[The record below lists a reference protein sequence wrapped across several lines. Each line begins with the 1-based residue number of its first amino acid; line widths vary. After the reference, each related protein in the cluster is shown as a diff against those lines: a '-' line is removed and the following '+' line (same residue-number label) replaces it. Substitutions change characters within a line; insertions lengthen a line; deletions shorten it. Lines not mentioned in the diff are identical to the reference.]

1 MTTKSNPLDILF
13 TPPQVS
19 ELTEKSIA
27 KRMEAERYGGL
38 QVGLPLYIP
47 GLDSG
52 TANKKSDAGFVP
64 MADGDMMTIIAR
76 PGNGKTSFMM
86 RLARE
91 RVRKIRELTDDG
103 DQDAAKRIVVYAT
116 WEQTVE
122 QLTAF
127 HLAAETK
134 DADMSI
140 TKMAMGKI
148 SDAQWEAIQ
157 AASVR
162 RMADPLWFVG
172 HSIERRAKRPVIT
185 VDFLGQALWA
195 AMNWQGDEERYII
208 DSVFI
213 DYLQRIP
220 YGQAESKTIGISQN
234 LNEIKN
240 LALSLGTKF
249 IVGVQARREVDSR
262 DDPTPNMED
271 GQWTSNIE
279 QDSDQVLGI
288 VRPCKY
294 KEDGESFDGVKVQ
307 GFSQMKIN
315 VCKQK
320 MGDSNFHKWVDFDP
334 RYNILTEAEIH
345 TVNLDEV

>member
-1 MTTKSNPLDILF
+1 MSNPLDILF
-13 TPPQVS
+13 TPVQVS

-27 KRMEAERYGGL
+27 GRRTAAQVGGL
-38 QVGLPLYIP
+38 QVGLPLYID
-47 GLDSG
+47 GLDAGSKG
-52 TANKKSDAGFVP
+52 TSNDAGFVP
-64 MADGDMMTIIAR
+64 MADGDMMTVIAR

-91 RVRKIRELTDDG
+91 RVKRIAKLTSKG
-103 DQDAAKRIVVYAT
+103 DADAARRIVVYAT

-134 DADMSI
+134 QADMSI

-148 SDAQWEAIQ
+148 SDEQWEAIQ
-157 AASVR
+157 DASVR
-162 RMADPLWFVG
+162 RAADPLWFIG

-185 VDFLGQALWA
+185 VDLLGQALWG
-195 AMNWQGDEERYII
+195 AMNWQGEQEKFII
-208 DSVFI
+208 DAVFI

-220 YGQAESKTIGISQN
+220 YGKAESKTIGISTN
-234 LNEIKN
+234 LDGLKD
-240 LALSLGTKF
+240 LAMALGTKF
-249 IVGVQARREVDSR
+249 IVGVQATRDVDKR
-262 DDPTPNMED
+262 DDPTPSMDD

-279 QDSDQVLGI
+279 QASDQVVGI

-294 KEDGESFDGVKVQ
+294 KDDGETFDGVTVN
-307 GFSQMKIN
+307 GFKQMKIN

-334 RYNILTEAEIH
+334 RYNELTDAEVMTID
-345 TVNLDEV
+345 LE